1 MTTARVL
8 LRIAYRQ
15 DLGATLA
22 SVGKT
27 QFALRARWV
36 TLLEA
41 LYAPTPD
48 DREWA
53 SAVANAGDAIFGVTG
68 RCGVWLVSH
77 PAPSQSVQIQIAV
90 GTAAEH
96 ALISGNQHLGVENIR
111 RFLYPAGLV
120 TTHQTLARDMNAEV
134 REALRIAHESFDSVD
149 ALGLLV
155 QPKPGAVAVLFHLT
169 RQPIELTPQQKRLLT
184 QVALHFEVAWRL
196 RLNPDTVR
204 GEILPDGRIADLAAG
219 QVDAASL
226 STRVRAIERVR
237 TRRHRNE
244 LDAIDLW
251 TALVDGRFS
260 LVERSQ
266 GGRRRYWVI
275 ENPSERVPL
284 RALTPG
290 EVEVIAQAA
299 RGLSAK
305 LIAYSL
311 GISESAVSS
320 RLADAASK
328 VGTGTR
334 TELVRIAALL
344 ARDPRAGFALELTD
358 AERSVL
364 DLVVRGLSNREIAH
378 IRNRSARTIANQ
390 VASLLSKAQSPS
402 RRALATRLL

>member
-1 MTTARVL
+1 M
-8 LRIAYRQ
+8 
-15 DLGATLA
+15 
-22 SVGKT
+22 
-27 QFALRARWV
+27 
-36 TLLEA
+36 
-41 LYAPTPD
+41 
-48 DREWA
+48 
-53 SAVANAGDAIFGVTG
+53 
-68 RCGVWLVSH
+68 
-77 PAPSQSVQIQIAV
+77 AV

-96 ALISGNQHLGVENIR
+96 ALVAESQHVGVENIR
-111 RFLYPAGLV
+111 RFFYPAGLV
-120 TTHQTLARDMNAEV
+120 TTHQRLARGMNAEV
-134 REALRIAHESFDSVD
+134 RKALRIANESFDAVD
-149 ALGLLV
+149 ALGLVV
-155 QPKPGAVAVLFHLT
+155 QPKPGVVAVLFHIANQL
-169 RQPIELTPQQKRLLT
+169 IELAPQQKRLLT

-196 RLNPDTVR
+196 RLNPDTVH
-204 GEILPDGRIADLAAG
+204 GEILPDGRIADLEAG
-219 QVDAASL
+219 QVDTACL

-266 GGRRRYWVI
+266 GGRRSYWLI

-284 RALTPG
+284 RAPTPG

-299 RGLSAK
+299 RGLSAR

-311 GISESAVSS
+311 GISESTVSS
-320 RLADAASK
+320 RLANAASE

-344 ARDPRAGFALELTD
+344 ARDPRAGFALELTN

-364 DLVVRGLSNREIAH
+364 DLVARGLSNREIAH
-378 IRNRSARTIANQ
+378 IRNRSVRTIANQ
-390 VASLLSKAQSPS
+390 VASLLSKAQSPL